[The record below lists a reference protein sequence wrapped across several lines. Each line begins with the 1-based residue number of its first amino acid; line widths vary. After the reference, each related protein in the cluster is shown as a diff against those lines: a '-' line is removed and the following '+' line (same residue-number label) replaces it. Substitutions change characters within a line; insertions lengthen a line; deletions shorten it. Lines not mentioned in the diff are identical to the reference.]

1 MELLKSFEKQ
11 WNLLNDN
18 EDWKKREDLEI
29 ILGKEEKATR
39 SYKIKATGNCC
50 KGDKILFIKRVWEK
64 IIINRFGKKA
74 NVVTGYELI
83 EGEIVRESYGREKG
97 QHTFTIKLQN
107 KETLLIKGRNL
118 YAIGVW
124 RKKWENEE
132 ERKETLAEKYQRG
145 KLARNVQR
153 YNRVI
158 KGVLL

>member
-1 MELLKSFEKQ
+1 MKLLKSFEKNL
-11 WNLLNDN
+11 NLLKVN
-18 EDWKKREDLEI
+18 EDWKKREDFEI
-29 ILGKEEKATR
+29 LLGKEEKATR
-39 SYKIKATGNCC
+39 AYKIKVTGNCC

-64 IIINRFGKKA
+64 IIINKFGKKA
-74 NVVTGYELI
+74 NAVTGFELV
-83 EGEIVRESYGREKG
+83 EGEIVKESYGQEKG

-124 RKKWENEE
+124 RKEWVNEE
-132 ERKETLAEKYQRG
+132 ERKETLTEKYERG
-145 KLARNVQR
+145 RLARNKQR